1 MKLHCV
7 NNISLNTVW
16 LPSFNLT
23 EYCNAFLHFRT
34 FTLMYVH
41 PWRYTN
47 THSYISLRVIHSKK
61 LLEHIVGYS
70 AQHYHHHN
78 YMMLSTAL
86 APNQSIGSILF
97 KEFLRGKPLKAHVTA
112 IFSLHI
118 CQIDHSSLHQ
128 FLLILFPLTT
138 SASRSLIIPWCSH
151 GITTLGQITITPPK
165 TPNKPASKSS
175 APARLHWPSRDNC
188 KNGAFEH
195 IFQSNEDSG
204 RAEWTRVMVFSKS
217 DILHEL
223 PTIMHQDWHLL
234 AHSEWADDR
243 QNVVRVP
250 GKGSMMHDTS
260 CCEMETCCVLAADLE
275 EFVTPSDLSVHWCW
289 TAFPCLA
296 ICRAGM

>member
-165 TPNKPASKSS
+165 PQTNRPPKAQHQHGSTDQAETTARMVLLNTFFSLMRILAEQNELQWWFSPKVASYMSCL
-175 APARLHWPSRDNC
+175 PLCTRT
-188 KNGAFEH
+188 G
-195 IFQSNEDSG
+195 IF
-204 RAEWTRVMVFSKS
+204 
-217 DILHEL
+217 
-223 PTIMHQDWHLL
+223 
-234 AHSEWADDR
+234 
-243 QNVVRVP
+243 
-250 GKGSMMHDTS
+250 
-260 CCEMETCCVLAADLE
+260 
-275 EFVTPSDLSVHWCW
+275 
-289 TAFPCLA
+289 
-296 ICRAGM
+296 